1 MPVPEGLESL
11 NGLFEVLRERLR
23 LPDYIGTNLDALSE
37 VLRNLHWVEQASV
50 VLLHDGVIF
59 KDVTL
64 FDVYLSILK
73 ECVDDW
79 ERGQVGRLIVVVFP
93 AKLNERVSQLREQ
106 LI

>member
-1 MPVPEGLESL
+1 MPVREGLESL

-73 ECVDDW
+73 ECVDEW